1 MDVYSTEE
9 EQVQAIKQW
18 WKENAVS
25 LISGVVLGIVILGG
39 YKFWTESKQ
48 NQAEQASTLY
58 SQILSTKGD
67 KSKNTEAL
75 KNDYS
80 GTPYAALSALLLAKD
95 NLLANETDKAI
106 SQLKWV
112 LDNNSDEGIE
122 HIARQRLAR
131 LYLSQDKIEAAESLI
146 KGIKA
151 AGYSAAYN
159 EIHGDIYLAKKL
171 TVQAKE
177 SYRTALS
184 ALARGDRRYDIIK
197 MKLDDLTQEN
207 KASTK

>member
-9 EQVQAIKQW
+9 EQVQAIRQW

-25 LISGVVLGIVILGG
+25 LISGVVLGIVVLGG

-48 NQAEQASTLY
+48 NKAQQASALY

-67 KSKNTEAL
+67 ISKDTEIL

-80 GTPYAALSALLLAKD
+80 GTPYAALSALLVAKD

-112 LDNNSDEGIE
+112 LDNTSDDGIE

-151 AGYSAAYN
+151 VGYSAAYN
-159 EIHGDIYLAKKL
+159 EIQGDIYLAKKL
-171 TVQAKE
+171 TLQAKE
-177 SYRTALS
+177 SYLTALS
-184 ALARGDRRYDIIK
+184 ALARGDRRYEFIK
-197 MKLDDLTQEN
+197 MKLDDLTEEN
-207 KASTK
+207 KASAK